1 MGCESCGSGEGKPR
15 GCQSNGTCGT
25 DGCNKLNTFDWLT
38 SYDIKDN
45 DGFDL
50 VEVSFKSGNHKYFY
64 HKPQRVP
71 AQTGDMVTVD
81 AGTGYNVGRITLSGE
96 LVRLQMKKK
105 KVSPDNKFY
114 RVIRPA
120 NERDI
125 ESLQHARDLEKRT
138 MVRARAIARSL
149 GLDMK
154 ISDVEYQADMKKA
167 IFYFIANG
175 RVDFREL
182 IKQYAREFHIKVEM
196 RQIGSRQESALVGG
210 IGSCGRELCC
220 STWLTNF
227 SSVTTS
233 AARYQNLAL
242 NQSKLTGQCGRLK
255 CCLNYELDMYIES
268 LNKYPTHAR
277 YLKTKQGRAELIKTD
292 IFKKEMYYGFK
303 DKTGRYHILTLDP
316 ISVSNIYEANRKNEF
331 PDEFV
336 EKKQRYKEL
345 VTEEEEHQFE
355 KDLTGVIELPDEKS
369 SSRKSRGKKRKG
381 SRRKGNP
388 KSNDSNR
395 NKGNRSRSGSRNN
408 KDGQGNKGGSS
419 PNN

>member
-1 MGCESCGSGEGKPR
+1 MGCESCGSGGGTPK

-38 SYDIKDN
+38 TYDISDN

-50 VEVSFKSGNHKYFY
+50 VEVSFKKGNHKYFY

-81 AGTGYNVGRITLSGE
+81 AGTGYNVGRISLSGE

-120 NERDI
+120 TERDL
-125 ESLQHARDLEKRT
+125 ESLKHARELEKRT

-149 GLDMK
+149 DLDMK

-268 LNKYPTHAR
+268 LKKYPTKAR
-277 YLKTKQGRAELIKTD
+277 YLKTKQGKADLIKTD
-292 IFKKEMYYGFK
+292 IFKKVMYYGYK
-303 DKTGRYHILTLDP
+303 DKNGRYNVIMLDP
-316 ISVSNIYEANRKNEF
+316 ITVQSIYEANKRKEY
-331 PDEFV
+331 PDEFE
-336 EKKQRYKEL
+336 EKKYFKETT
-345 VTEEEEHQFE
+345 VEEPEHQFE
-355 KDLTGVIELPDEKS
+355 KDLTGVIELPDEKP
-369 SSRKSRGKKRKG
+369 RKRRSRGNRKG
-381 SRRKGNP
+381 SKPKGRRS
-388 KSNDSNR
+388 KSKRNR
-395 NKGNRSRSGSRNN
+395 NSGP
-408 KDGQGNKGGSS
+408 KNKGGNSRKK
-419 PNN
+419 

>member
-1 MGCESCGSGEGKPR
+1 MGCESCGSGGSSPK
-15 GCQSNGTCGT
+15 GCQNNGTCGT
-25 DGCNKLNTFDWLT
+25 DGCNKLNTFDWLA
-38 SYDIKDN
+38 SYDISDN

-81 AGTGYNVGRITLSGE
+81 AGVGFNVGRITLSGE

-120 NERDI
+120 SERDL
-125 ESLQHARDLEKRT
+125 ESLNHARELEKRT

-149 GLDMK
+149 DLDMK

-182 IKQYAREFHIKVEM
+182 IKQYAREFHVKVEM

-268 LNKYPTHAR
+268 LNKYPSKAR
-277 YLKTKQGRAELIKTD
+277 YLHTKQGKAELIKID
-292 IFKKEMYYGFK
+292 IFKKVMYYGYK
-303 DKTGRYHILTLDP
+303 DQNGRYNVITLDP
-316 ISVSNIYEANRKNEF
+316 ITVQEILEANKRKEF
-331 PDEFV
+331 PEEFI
-336 EKKQRYKEL
+336 EKKFHKEM
-345 VTEEEEHQFE
+345 VGEVEEHQFE
-355 KDLTGVIELPDEKS
+355 KDLTGVIELPDEKP
-369 SSRKSRGKKRKG
+369 RRKKSRGSFKRGG
-381 SRRKGNP
+381 SK
-388 KSNDSNR
+388 
-395 NKGNRSRSGSRNN
+395 RSG
-408 KDGQGNKGGSS
+408 KGKRGSHKN
-419 PNN
+419 PRPRK

>member
-1 MGCESCGSGEGKPR
+1 MGCESCGSGGGKPG

-38 SYDIKDN
+38 SYDISDN

-50 VEVSFKSGNHKYFY
+50 VEVSFKGGNHKYFY

-105 KVSPDNKFY
+105 KVSENNRFY

-120 NERDI
+120 NDRDM
-125 ESLQHARDLEKRT
+125 ESLKHARDLEKRT
-138 MVRARAIARSL
+138 LVRARAIARSL
-149 GLDMK
+149 DLDMK
-154 ISDVEYQADMKKA
+154 ISDVEYQADLKKA

-268 LNKYPTHAR
+268 LKKYPTKAR
-277 YLKTKQGRAELIKTD
+277 YLRSREGKAELIKTD
-292 IFKKEMYYGFK
+292 IFKKVMYYGYK
-303 DKTGRYHILTLDP
+303 DRTGRYSVITLDP
-316 ISVSNIYEANRKNEF
+316 VTVQEIFEANKRKEYPERF
-331 PDEFV
+331 E
-336 EKKQRYKEL
+336 EKKFYKET
-345 VTEEEEHQFE
+345 VSEEPEHQFE
-355 KDLTGVIELPDEKS
+355 KDLTGVIELPDEKPRK
-369 SSRKSRGKKRKG
+369 RKSRGKKR
-381 SRRKGNP
+381 RKGKKGGQKNQGRKKNSQGTKRGNKGNKNGP
-388 KSNDSNR
+388 KSN
-395 NKGNRSRSGSRNN
+395 
-408 KDGQGNKGGSS
+408 
-419 PNN
+419 

>member
-1 MGCESCGSGEGKPR
+1 MGCESCGSGDGTPR

-81 AGTGYNVGRITLSGE
+81 AGIGYNVGRITLSGE

-105 KVSPDNKFY
+105 KVSTDNKFY

-120 NERDI
+120 NERDL
-125 ESLQHARDLEKRT
+125 ESLRHARDLEKRT

-268 LNKYPTHAR
+268 LKKYPTHAR
-277 YLKTKQGRAELIKTD
+277 YLKSTHGKAELIKTD
-292 IFKKEMYYGFK
+292 IFKKVMYYGYK
-303 DKTGRYHILTLDP
+303 EPSGRYNILTLDP
-316 ISVSNIYEANRKNEF
+316 VAVAEIYEANKRNEF
-331 PDEFV
+331 PDKFV
-336 EKKQRYKEL
+336 EKQQLKGL
-345 VTEEEEHQFE
+345 AIEEEEHQFE
-355 KDLTGVIELPDEKS
+355 SDLTGIIDLPDEKFQKS
-369 SSRKSRGKKRKG
+369 KSRRNNKRGTKNKG
-381 SRRKGNP
+381 SRGSSGRRKGGG
-388 KSNDSNR
+388 SN
-395 NKGNRSRSGSRNN
+395 KNRSSKPRN
-408 KDGQGNKGGSS
+408 
-419 PNN
+419 